1 VIRRV
6 TPADID
12 ALVGLQTRSWLHA
25 YGDFVDADLMPAPAQ
40 RAARWREVLG
50 GDASAVLWEQDGRV
64 SGFVVYGPDRGRAA
78 GTGEVYAIA
87 VEPAAQGAGLG
98 GRLLAHAVDELA
110 RAGFERGLVWC
121 LEANGLARAFYE
133 SRGWAQDDGRREHA
147 WGPEVRYRRTL

>member
-6 TPADID
+6 APTDIE

-25 YGDFVDADLMPAPAQ
+25 YGDFVDHDAMPTPPQ
-40 RAARWREVLG
+40 RTARWREVLG
-50 GDASAVLWEQDGRV
+50 GEADAFAWEHDGRIA
-64 SGFVVYGPDRGRAA
+64 GFVVCGPDRGRAA

-98 GRLLAHAVDELA
+98 SRLLAHAVEELA
-110 RAGFERGLVWC
+110 RGGFERALVWS

-133 SRGWAQDDGRREHA
+133 SRGWTQDDGRREHP
-147 WGPEVRYRRTL
+147 WGPEVRYRREL